1 MAKKAKDTNLA
12 LFRTSITL
20 EQNQRFAL
28 DLVAP
33 GNTSAAVRYLIRYA
47 IQHGALDAFRHRL
60 PPPMS
65 AHVQQLAS
73 VGRAAPA
80 VDQFA
85 GWDTDDVVIL
95 DDEP

>member
-1 MAKKAKDTNLA
+1 MAKRAKDTNRA

-20 EQNQRFAL
+20 EHNQRFAL

-33 GNTSAAVRYLIRYA
+33 GNTSEAVRYLIRYA
-47 IQHGALDAFRHRL
+47 IQHGALDAFQHRL

-65 AHVQQLAS
+65 AQVQQPAVPTAINS
-73 VGRAAPA
+73 VTPT

-85 GWDTDDVVIL
+85 GWDTDD
-95 DDEP
+95 EP

>member
-1 MAKKAKDTNLA
+1 MAKKAKDTAAA

-47 IQHGALDAFRHRL
+47 IQYGALDAFRHRM

-65 AHVQQLAS
+65 AQAQAPTS
-73 VGRAAPA
+73 VDNAAPA
-80 VDQFA
+80 ADPFA
-85 GWDTDDVVIL
+85 DWEDD
-95 DDEP
+95 